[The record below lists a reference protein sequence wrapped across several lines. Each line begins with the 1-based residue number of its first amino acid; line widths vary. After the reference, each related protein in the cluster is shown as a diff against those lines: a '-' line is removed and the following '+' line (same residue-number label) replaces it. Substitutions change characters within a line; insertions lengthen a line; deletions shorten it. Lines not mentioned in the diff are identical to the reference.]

1 MKNFGILAAILPFA
15 ALLVIAFLFTVG
27 WERPPIGYEQTG
39 YRGTG
44 MQEPNNPREQAMLAA
59 LNAIPEEIYPL
70 DSPADLAQAD
80 KAGDVYENVQVLG
93 DLPEPQFIRLMT
105 AITEWVSP
113 EQGCNYCHNPDNL
126 ADDSVYTKVVAR
138 RMIQMTRDVNANWQ
152 DHVKE
157 TGVTCYTCHR
167 GNPVPENVWF
177 DEEPQRYAGKG
188 MLGWNHDQNRPSAQ
202 NGYTSLPATSL
213 ASYLAGDS
221 NIRVQATAAL
231 PTDAGGASIKQ
242 TEETYGLM
250 MHMSSSLGVGC
261 TYCHNTQAIGSWEM
275 SPPTRTT
282 AWHGIRMVR
291 GINADYLAPLQGTF
305 PENRL
310 GPTGDVAK
318 ANCATCHQGVFK
330 PFYGATMLDKY
341 PSLAPMK

>member
-1 MKNFGILAAILPFA
+1 MQLWIPFA
-15 ALLVIAFLFTVG
+15 ATAGTLLAVASFVG
-27 WERPPIGYEQTG
+27 AGWDAPPVETTQIG

-44 MQEPNNPREQAMLAA
+44 MYLEQDIEKITA
-59 LNAIPEEIYPL
+59 LQTANIVPEAPWE
-70 DSPADLAQAD
+70 ADPEGD
-80 KAGDVYENVQVLG
+80 RAGDIYENVQILG
-93 DLPEPQFIRLMT
+93 DLSDDQFNQFM
-105 AITEWVSP
+105 ASITEWVSP

-213 ASYLAGDS
+213 ASYLAGDG